1 MFKKDIYSSCRL
13 FFQGKTMHLH
23 LLLIAI
29 FTNALF
35 AAAAEITVAEA
46 EGFSPERLHKLHV
59 ALHAEVDNKKLAGT
73 VTLLAKN
80 NKLIEIDAYGHQDLA
95 TKTAMKKDTI
105 FRIFSMTK
113 PITATAMMIL
123 YEEGKWLPSDPI
135 EKHIPELKNV
145 MVCVGKNKDGSLML
159 EKPQHAPTMSEL
171 MTHTAGF
178 ALGFLH
184 SPVNELYKKADL
196 FNAPD
201 FNNFINRVAALP
213 LDYHPGTQWEYSI
226 SSDIQGYLVER
237 LSGVPFEQFL
247 QERIF
252 KPLNMNDTS
261 FSVPTTKRARL
272 ATTYQPDQNDVLQPM
287 WNDEKE
293 STTTMP
299 SGGGGLFSTA
309 EDYWHF
315 AQMLLNEGTFNGKKI
330 LAPST
335 VKLMSTN
342 HLSQKL
348 RNGNFGIGPYVMQP
362 GLGFGYSMG
371 VMDEPLK
378 LNKTLGD
385 GTYFWIG
392 AAGTWFWIDP
402 TNQLIFIG
410 LSQRWMLAPGMPNL
424 EDMSQALVYQ
434 AYTRIP

>member
-1 MFKKDIYSSCRL
+1 MVLNYCRTHRLTLLFYIGICFVSSL
-13 FFQGKTMHLH
+13 T
-23 LLLIAI
+23 
-29 FTNALF
+29 TAL
-35 AAAAEITVAEA
+35 EITKPENAD
-46 EGFSPERLHKLHV
+46 FSSERLQRLEK
-59 ALHAEVDNKKLAGT
+59 AMHAEVDNKKLAGT

-80 NKLIEIDAYGHQDLA
+80 NKLIHVDVYGHQDLA
-95 TKTAMKKDTI
+95 TNTAIKKDTI
-105 FRIFSMTK
+105 FRILSMTK

-135 EKHIPELKNV
+135 EKHIPEFKNL
-145 MVCVGKNKDGSLML
+145 MVFVGKNSDGSLIL

-178 ALGFLH
+178 GLGFLN

-201 FNNFINRVAALP
+201 FKDFIKRVAALP
-213 LDYHPGTQWEYSI
+213 LDYQPGTQWEYSI

-252 KPLNMNDTS
+252 KPLDMNDTS
-261 FSVPTTKRARL
+261 FAVPKTKRARL
-272 ATTYQPDQNDVLQPM
+272 ATTYQPDQNDALQPM
-287 WNDEKE
+287 WNDKKE
-293 STTTMP
+293 STTTIMP

-342 HLSQKL
+342 HLAQKL
-348 RNGNFGIGPYVMQP
+348 RNGRFGIGPYVMQP

-371 VMDEPLK
+371 VMDEPLR
-378 LNKTLGD
+378 LNKTVGN

-392 AAGTWFWIDP
+392 AAGTWFWVDP
-402 TNQLIFIG
+402 TNDVIFIG